1 MHGQHAASCSTQ
13 GSPQSMGVHN
23 YMEQLVFD
31 GIRLHA
37 TASGMDGDSREDVAC
52 IALNQLAPRYIRHDV
67 DMAFYMT
74 PAEQELLEER
84 VALALDDAVARVHS
98 MPRRS

>member
-1 MHGQHAASCSTQ
+1 MHAQHATRQEPSGRMHTA
-13 GSPQSMGVHN
+13 GVHN
-23 YMEQLVFD
+23 YMEQLVLD
-31 GIRLHA
+31 QLRLHPEA
-37 TASGMDGDSREDVAC
+37 IGMDGDGREDVAC

-67 DMAFYMT
+67 DMVFYMS

-84 VALALDDAVARVHS
+84 VTLALEDAFTKVHS

>member
-1 MHGQHAASCSTQ
+1 
-13 GSPQSMGVHN
+13 
-23 YMEQLVFD
+23 MEQLVLD
-31 GIRLHA
+31 RLRLHPEA
-37 TASGMDGDSREDVAC
+37 IGMDGDSREDVAC

-67 DMAFYMT
+67 DMAFYMA

-84 VALALDDAVARVHS
+84 VTLALEDAFAKVRS